1 MIETTQLTFAY
12 PNGKT
17 FQFSD
22 ISCHEQEDLLI
33 LGQSGSGKTT
43 LLHLLGLL
51 HKPHTGR
58 IKIDGTD
65 TQLLTPQE
73 LVQFRAQKV
82 GMIFQKAHFVHS
94 LSVLDNLLVANYFAN
109 QKVSL
114 ERANYLAEELA
125 IQDLLK
131 KKVTTLSGGEQQR
144 VCIARALMND
154 PKVIFLD
161 EPVGKDEWDQI
172 RQDIVGL
179 WQMDAPGWLAL
190 VACVAVTAGLR
201 ALALWRNWQ
210 LPAWRI

>member
-1 MIETTQLTFAY
+1 MIETTQLTFSY

-154 PKVIFLD
+154 PKVILAD
-161 EPVGKDEWDQI
+161 EPTSSLDDDNCGRVIELLQKQAKSASAALIIVTHDQRLKSVI
-172 RQDIVGL
+172 EQHIEL
-179 WQMDAPGWLAL
+179 
-190 VACVAVTAGLR
+190 
-201 ALALWRNWQ
+201 
-210 LPAWRI
+210 